1 MDKIRLAQ
9 IGLGRW
15 GPNLFRN
22 FYDNPDVSFELVCD
36 KQSDKKQKIEKFGV
50 PFTVD
55 SDEIL
60 KNDNGIDAV
69 VIATPLETH
78 YELAKRAIEVGKHV
92 FIEKPIAST
101 LAESKELAQLAKEKQ
116 VILMVGHV
124 FLFNAGIRYVKQL
137 ISSRELGNVLYVY
150 GQRTNLG
157 PIRND
162 TNALWDLASHDIS
175 IFNYWLDAEPI
186 EVTSSGSSILNE
198 AHEDIVS
205 SVFYYPGNISCQIL
219 ASWLHPQKIRQ
230 ITVVGEKKMAIW
242 DDMDSTSPVKIY
254 NKSVTRIEPK
264 EQTEGTLSEFNF
276 LIQEGEVNMPEIQ
289 LCEPLKAECQ
299 HFIESVMSN
308 TQPMT
313 DANNGVAVVAALE
326 ASDKSLRNGS
336 LRTSLYE

>member
-1 MDKIRLAQ
+1 MNKIRLAQ

-22 FYDNPDVSFELVCD
+22 FYDNPDVSFELACD
-36 KQSDKKQKIEKFGV
+36 TQSDKKQKIEKFNV
-50 PFTVD
+50 PFTD
-55 SDEIL
+55 NSNEIF
-60 KNDNGIDAV
+60 KSDNGIDAV

-78 YELAKRAIEVGKHV
+78 YELAKQALGSGKHV

-101 LAESKELAQLAKEKQ
+101 LTEAKELARLAKENQ
-116 VILMVGHV
+116 LIFMVGHV

-137 ISSRELGNVLYVY
+137 IDSGELGEILYIY

-175 IFNYWLDAEPI
+175 IFNYWLDSEPI
-186 EVTSSGSSILNE
+186 EVTSSGSAILNDT
-198 AHEDIVS
+198 HEDVVS

-230 ITVVGEKKMAIW
+230 ITVVGEKKMVIW
-242 DDMDSTSPVKIY
+242 DDMDSISPVKIY
-254 NKSVTRIEPK
+254 NKSVTKIESK

-276 LIQEGEVNMPEIQ
+276 LIQEGEIDIPEMK

-299 HFIESVMSN
+299 HFVKSVKDN

-313 DANNGVAVVAALE
+313 DAHNGVSVVAALE
-326 ASDKSLRNGS
+326 ASDKSLQNDS
-336 LRTSLYE
+336 IRTPLYE